1 MKSPCNQSL
10 NKLHWYV
17 VLQIDYNPPQ
27 KKNQQKNK
35 TKHESLLLLPFISFT
50 YTGCREYYDFKKS
63 LQIHCS
69 LT

>member
-27 KKNQQKNK
+27 KKKPNKK
-35 TKHESLLLLPFISFT
+35 TKQNMKASFC
-50 YTGCREYYDFKKS
+50 YLS
-63 LQIHCS
+63 
-69 LT
+69 